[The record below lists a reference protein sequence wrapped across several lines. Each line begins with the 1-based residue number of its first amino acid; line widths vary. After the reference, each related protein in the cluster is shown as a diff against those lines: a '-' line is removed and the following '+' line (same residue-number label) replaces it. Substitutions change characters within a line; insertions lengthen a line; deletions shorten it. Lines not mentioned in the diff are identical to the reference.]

1 MPEITLTND
10 QQLKEWIERQMQAG
24 RNFLLAH
31 CDDGVIWGRRGTDKL
46 LTSYDLAPEISPLL
60 RLTTVQQLFVFGAD
74 ETEWRGEARLWRGER
89 SWEES
94 IVTQNPTNDCFDED
108 QVLWGTEVVTLDN
121 PQGFTRVREK
131 QQQGL
136 EQVVPV
142 EVTEEQL
149 QQRRLKLRVRH
160 FIQRDDETGE
170 ARIYLSRLVKVFA
183 SKEEE
188 Q

>member
-10 QQLKEWIERQMQAG
+10 QQLQEWITKRMQNG

-31 CDDGVIWGRRGTDKL
+31 CDDGVIWGRHSDNKL
-46 LTSYDLAPEISPLL
+46 LISHDLASALSPPL
-60 RLTTVQQLFVFGAD
+60 RLDTLQQLFVFGAD
-74 ETEWRGEARLWRGER
+74 ETIKDWCGEARLWRGER

-94 IVTQNPTNDCFDED
+94 IVTQNPTRDCFDED
-108 QVLWGTEVVTLDN
+108 QVLWGTEVLDH

-170 ARIYLSRLVKVFA
+170 ARIYLSRLVKVFV